1 MTDPTLTE
9 ASTGIRRPASARRA
23 GLVLVI
29 VCAVQFLD
37 AMDAASMGPALPKIQ
52 HDLGMSPSAL
62 QWVVSAYVLGFGG
75 FLLLGGRLADL
86 VHRRRLLVAWLVI
99 FAVASLAGG
108 LATSGPLLV
117 GARLL
122 KGVSAAFTAPA
133 ALAIL
138 LDTYRDEQERNR
150 ALGHYLAIASVG
162 FVLGL
167 VVGGVLAS
175 ASWRLTLF
183 LPAAIAVVVAAMA
196 QAVIIS
202 GRRDGE
208 RIRPDLLG
216 AVTVTAGVLGLVFA
230 VTRAA
235 ESGWLSPST
244 IGPLVGGVALL
255 AGFVL
260 VERVVRAP
268 LIPLGIFA
276 RPQLAAANTCM
287 LFQGC
292 YVGFQFVATLYY
304 QNRLGWSPWQAGLAF
319 VIGGLIVGVAARWFA
334 GVVGRRGSWPLATF
348 ALGIQAVSY
357 IWFALGLGHV
367 DVYALL
373 IVQQILG
380 GIGFAAAY
388 PAMNI
393 TAVASAAEDE
403 QGLASGIFI
412 AASQIGVGLVVGVT
426 AAVFTYR
433 SDAGLAGYRAGLW
446 FVISITAA
454 VTLLAAATALRHRR
468 STA

>member
-9 ASTGIRRPASARRA
+9 ASTGIRRPTSARRA

-334 GVVGRRGSWPLATF
+334 GVVGRRGAWPLATF